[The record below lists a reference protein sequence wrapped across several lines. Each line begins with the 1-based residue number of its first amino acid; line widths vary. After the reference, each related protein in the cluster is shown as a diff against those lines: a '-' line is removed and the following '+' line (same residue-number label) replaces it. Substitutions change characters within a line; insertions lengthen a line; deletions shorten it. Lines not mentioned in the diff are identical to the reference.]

1 MRSLRRTLTIR
12 LVVALT
18 LCLLAAEGLLFV
30 FLRREIVASFDEGLG
45 ETARLLASS
54 VHAEQG
60 GKLDLE
66 LGDAPV
72 PGFGAVAPT
81 GYFQIWNGAAPL
93 YRSASL
99 ATRDLT
105 RPSVAR
111 GHAGIFDAPLPD
123 GRRGRYEML
132 AFAPTLEPGVPD
144 PGLDLTLVIARER
157 ETLDARLRRVS
168 RALGAVGLALLLLM
182 PLAVAGGVRRGLSRL
197 IALGRDVDAVDVG
210 SLDRRLPVRD
220 LPIELVP
227 FAERINGLLDRLQQ
241 AVTRERRFSD
251 DVAHQ
256 LRTPIAELRA
266 LSDVA
271 LAGLDGAGAK
281 HRQSFE
287 DARSIAIQ
295 MERLAV
301 GLLAIARGESAP
313 PATPTTFDLR
323 ASVGRFG
330 PQLAKR
336 ASERGLSVSLNA
348 AEGDAL
354 RIQADPAL
362 VESVLSGL
370 FDNALEY
377 TPPGGQIVVSA
388 SDDDESARL
397 TVTNDDT
404 TLTEE
409 DLPHVFE
416 RFWRKNPA
424 RQDGAHSGLGLAVAQ
439 TMARAMGGGLRADRP
454 SRDRFRVT
462 LSLPSTP
469 VSRASTPAPR
479 RA

>member
-1 MRSLRRTLTIR
+1 MSSLRRTLTLR

-18 LCLLAAEGLLFV
+18 LCLVAAEGLLFV
-30 FLRREIVASFDEGLG
+30 FLRHEIVASFDEGLR

-54 VHAEQG
+54 LHAEAG
-60 GKLDLE
+60 NKLDLE

-72 PGFGAVAPT
+72 PGFGAAAPT
-81 GYFQIWNGAAPL
+81 GYFQIWNGAVPL

-99 ATRDLT
+99 GARDLA
-105 RPSVAR
+105 RPSVAP
-111 GHAGIFDAPLPD
+111 GHAGIFDSPLPD
-123 GRRGRYEML
+123 GRRGRYELL

-144 PGLDLTLVIARER
+144 PGLDLTLVVARER
-157 ETLDARLRRVS
+157 ETLDARLRGVS
-168 RALGAVGLALLLLM
+168 LALGAVGLALLLLM
-182 PLAVAGGVRRGLSRL
+182 PLAVAGGVRKGLSRL

-220 LPIELVP
+220 LPIELAP
-227 FAERINGLLDRLQQ
+227 FADRINDLLDRLQEG
-241 AVTRERRFSD
+241 VTRERRFSD

-287 DARSIAIQ
+287 DSRSIAIQ

-313 PATPTTFDLR
+313 PSTPATVDLR
-323 ASVGRFG
+323 AGVGRFG
-330 PQLAKR
+330 AQLAKR
-336 ASERGLSVSLNA
+336 ASERGLTLSLTAADGDPLSVH
-348 AEGDAL
+348 
-354 RIQADPAL
+354 ADPAL
-362 VESVLSGL
+362 LESILSGL

-377 TPPGGQIVVSA
+377 TSPGGQIVVSA
-388 SDDDESARL
+388 SAGDASARL

-404 TLTEE
+404 TLMDE
-409 DLPHVFE
+409 DLPHLFE

-424 RQDGAHSGLGLAVAQ
+424 RRDGAHSGLGLAVAQ
-439 TMARAMGGGLRADRP
+439 TMARAMGGGLSADRP
-454 SRDRFRVT
+454 GPDRVRFT
-462 LSLPSTP
+462 LSLPST
-469 VSRASTPAPR
+469 RG
-479 RA
+479 

>member
-1 MRSLRRTLTIR
+1 
-12 LVVALT
+12 
-18 LCLLAAEGLLFV
+18 
-30 FLRREIVASFDEGLG
+30 
-45 ETARLLASS
+45 
-54 VHAEQG
+54 
-60 GKLDLE
+60 
-66 LGDAPV
+66 
-72 PGFGAVAPT
+72 
-81 GYFQIWNGAAPL
+81 
-93 YRSASL
+93 
-99 ATRDLT
+99 
-105 RPSVAR
+105 
-111 GHAGIFDAPLPD
+111 
-123 GRRGRYEML
+123 ML

-144 PGLDLTLVIARER
+144 PGLDLTLVVARER
-157 ETLDARLRRVS
+157 ETLDARLRGVS
-168 RALGAVGLALLLLM
+168 LALGAVGLALLLLM
-182 PLAVAGGVRRGLSRL
+182 PLVVAGGVRKGLSRL

-241 AVTRERRFSD
+241 GVTRERRFSD
-251 DVAHQ
+251 DIAHQ

-271 LAGLDGAGAK
+271 LGGLDGAGAK

-301 GLLAIARGESAP
+301 ALLAIARGESAP
-313 PATPTTFDLR
+313 SATPATFDLR

-330 PQLAKR
+330 PRLAQR
-336 ASERGLSVSLNA
+336 ASERGLTLSLNA
-348 AEGDAL
+348 AEGAPL
-354 RIQADPAL
+354 PIQADPAL

-370 FDNALEY
+370 FDNALAY
-377 TPPGGQIVVSA
+377 TSPGGQIVIAA

-404 TLTEE
+404 TLTDE

-424 RQDGAHSGLGLAVAQ
+424 RRDGEHSGLGLAVAQ
-439 TMARAMGGGLRADRP
+439 TMARAMGGGLSADRP
-454 SRDRFRVT
+454 SPDRFRMT